1 MGGRPRVASMLLGL
15 WLGMTDLRTSTE
27 QPGSKPVSVPHG
39 ELGASAASPDAA
51 ERELHSL
58 ASQDCLVVAIGGSAG
73 SIRVLMT
80 VLAGLPRDF
89 NGILLIA
96 IHRPYGRKSELA
108 DLMRRSTY
116 LQVVEIVD
124 SEALTSAVVYLSE
137 PAQHLTVR
145 RDGYRAKLLPDP
157 FRLRRNQ
164 SIDELFTSVA
174 AAAGTRAVGVL
185 LSGMLTDGAAGLKAI
200 KSAGGVTI
208 VQHPADAHWPDM
220 PLSALRSVDIDYV
233 LEHRRIAPVLIEL
246 AGRLGGS
253 AVPPSRPA

>member
-1 MGGRPRVASMLLGL
+1 MLLGL
-15 WLGMTDLRTSTE
+15 WLGMPDLRTCTE
-27 QPGSKPVSVPHG
+27 QPGSKPVRVPADALRARAAPPAEAEPALHG
-39 ELGASAASPDAA
+39 LA
-51 ERELHSL
+51 RE
-58 ASQDCLVVAIGGSAG
+58 DCLVVAIGGSAG

-124 SEALTSAVVYLSE
+124 SESLTSAAVYLSE
-137 PAQHLTVR
+137 PAQHLTLR
-145 RDGYRAKLLPDP
+145 KDGYRARLLPDP

-164 SIDELFTSVA
+164 SIDELFTSIA
-174 AAAGTRAVGVL
+174 AAAGPRAVGVL
-185 LSGMLTDGAAGLKAI
+185 LSGMLSDGAAGLKAI

-233 LEHRRIAPVLIEL
+233 LEHRKIAPVLVEL
-246 AGRLGGS
+246 AARLGGS
-253 AVPPSRPA
+253 AVPPSQPA